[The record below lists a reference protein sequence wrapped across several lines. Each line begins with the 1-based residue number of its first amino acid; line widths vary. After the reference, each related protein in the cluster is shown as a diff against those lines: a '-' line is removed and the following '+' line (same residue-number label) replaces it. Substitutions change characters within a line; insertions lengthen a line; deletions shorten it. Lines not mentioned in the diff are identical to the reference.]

1 MKALVTG
8 ACGFVGARVMAALD
22 DALPAPSLQGLSEDD
37 VRRIVDAAEPDV
49 IFHTAAISD
58 ISTCER
64 NPEAS
69 RHANVEIPVWLARTG
84 VKLVAFSTDQVYSGC
99 DTAGPYTEETVKP
112 ANLYATHKLEMEQRT
127 LAFNSDTVLLRA
139 TWMYDM
145 PMYGVSNRGNF
156 LVNMLRERELS
167 FSSSQRRAVTYVREV
182 AEQIK
187 KAAFLPGG
195 AYNFGSENELSMLDT
210 ARWLRT
216 ELDLPVSLTDSGE
229 RHNLWMDCKKARALG
244 IDFGSTIDGL
254 RRCIRDYA
262 LKG

>member
-8 ACGFVGARVMAALD
+8 ARGFVGARVMAALD
-22 DALPAPSLQGLSEDD
+22 GAVPAPSLQGLREDD
-37 VRRIVDAAEPDV
+37 IRRIVEAAEPDV

-58 ISTCER
+58 IPTCEK

-99 DTAGPYTEETVKP
+99 EAEGPYTEEIVKP
-112 ANLYATHKLEMEQRT
+112 ANLYARHKLEMERET
-127 LAFNSDTVLLRA
+127 LALNPDTVLLRA

-145 PMYGVSNRGNF
+145 PMYGVANRGNF
-156 LVNMLRERELS
+156 LVNMLRERELA
-167 FSSSQRRAVTYVREV
+167 FSSTQHRAVTYVREV
-182 AEQIK
+182 AEQIN

-210 ARWLRT
+210 ARWLKA
-216 ELDLPVSLTDSGE
+216 ELDLPVVLTDSGE
-229 RHNLWMDCKKARALG
+229 RHHLWMDCARARALG
-244 IDFGSTIDGL
+244 IDFCSTLDGL

-262 LKG
+262 LNV